1 MSKKSRPQNKKQSS
15 SAKKSVSAKKPKPKT
30 LTETF
35 PKWHILVVLAI
46 AAVALFP
53 MLRNGFTNWDDLLY
67 VTNNKLL
74 HQLSWDGLK
83 AIFSTPLVSNYHP
96 LTVLSLAL
104 NYQISEL
111 EPFGYH
117 LTSLVFHLFNTWL
130 VYVFIM
136 KLSSRKHWVALFVA
150 LIFAIHPMHVESVA
164 WVSERKD
171 LLYTMFFLLSMIVYL
186 DYIERGGVK
195 KLLLIG
201 LLFMLSLLSK
211 PAAVVLP
218 VVMLLLDYYHQRKF
232 TTKVILEKIPY
243 IALSVIFGIVA
254 IQIQSQKAI
263 ASLDVYSFI
272 DRIQFAGFGFLWY
285 LIKFFAPFSLS
296 ALHPY
301 PVGELNILYM
311 VAPFISA
318 GLLAYLVF
326 FRKSRLWTFS
336 ILFYLVTIAL
346 VLQLLSVGTAVV
358 AERYTYVP
366 YIGIAFLIGMGL
378 DRLISN
384 ANSDALKKGIVG
396 IVVLICLGFGALT
409 FMRTQVWENSEVL
422 WNDVLKK
429 YPESHRAWTNR
440 GLYFYEMK
448 QYKKAFDDIDQGVQ
462 FKPNFVTGIEW
473 RGKTAY
479 QIKNYK
485 QALEDAN
492 LFTKYKPN
500 SWAAH
505 LDKAKALGA
514 LKRNTASEKSFSRAL
529 ALNPNSADIYNN
541 RGVLYF
547 NKMKRYQDALN
558 DFNKAI
564 ELNPGSGTYY
574 VNRARCYYMLSQ
586 LPLARENVRIAK
598 SLGAQVE
605 ASFENLLK

>member
-1 MSKKSRPQNKKQSS
+1 MSKKSRSQTKKGTSPT
-15 SAKKSVSAKKPKPKT
+15 KKSATSRKLKKEVPQGS
-30 LTETF
+30 F
-35 PKWHILVVLAI
+35 PNWHILVVLI
-46 AAVALFP
+46 VAAVALFP
-53 MLRNGFTNWDDLLY
+53 MLQNGFTNWDDLLY

-74 HQLSWDGLK
+74 HHLSWDGIK

-104 NYQISEL
+104 NYQVSEL
-111 EPFGYH
+111 QPFGYH
-117 LTSLVFHLFNTWL
+117 LTSLIFHLLNTWL

-136 KLSSRKHWVALFVA
+136 KLSFRKHWIALFVA

-171 LLYTMFFLLSMIVYL
+171 LLYTLFFLLSMIVYL
-186 DYIERGGVK
+186 DYIDKGGVK

-201 LLFMLSLLSK
+201 LLFTLSLLSK

-218 VVMLLLDYYHQRKF
+218 VVLLLLDYYRQRKF
-232 TTKVILEKIPY
+232 NTRVILEKIPFL
-243 IALSVIFGIVA
+243 ILSVVFGIVA
-254 IQIQSQKAI
+254 IQIQSQKAL
-263 ASLDVYSFI
+263 ASLEVYSFI

-285 LIKFFAPFSLS
+285 LVKFVVPSSLS

-301 PVGELNILYM
+301 PLGTLNVLYM
-311 VAPFISA
+311 AAPFVSA
-318 GLLAYLVF
+318 GLLGYLVF
-326 FRKSRLWTFS
+326 FRKSRLLTFS

-366 YIGIAFLIGMGL
+366 YIGIAFLVGMGL
-378 DRLISN
+378 DRLVSN
-384 ANSDALKKGIVG
+384 ANKEVLKKGIIGTIALV
-396 IVVLICLGFGALT
+396 CLGFCVLT
-409 FMRTQVWENSEVL
+409 FMRTQVWKNSEVL
-422 WNDVLKK
+422 WNDVLQK
-429 YPESHRAWTNR
+429 YPKSHRAWANR
-440 GLYFYEMK
+440 GLHFYEMK
-448 QYKKAFDDIDQGVQ
+448 QYKKAFDDIDQSLE

-479 QIKNYK
+479 QLKNYK
-485 QALEDAN
+485 QALDDAN
-492 LFTKYKPN
+492 LFLKYKPN

-514 LKRNTASEKSFSRAL
+514 LKRNEASEKSFSKAL

-564 ELNPGSGTYY
+564 ELSPGSGTYY

-586 LPLARENVRIAK
+586 MPLARENVRIAK

-605 ASFENLLK
+605 SSFENLLK